1 VRPVQRRVAD
11 RQELCIR
18 HIANQRGSL
27 PTKLFDRSSRRDNNA
42 IRKNPKLRPQE
53 PSMANIEIQVNAV
66 EPFAEGQPFGAAG
79 SYLRIRGVGQ
89 G

>member
-1 VRPVQRRVAD
+1 
-11 RQELCIR
+11 
-18 HIANQRGSL
+18 
-27 PTKLFDRSSRRDNNA
+27 
-42 IRKNPKLRPQE
+42 
-53 PSMANIEIQVNAV
+53 MANIEIQVNAV